1 VRPREGLTVLGAR
14 SLIGVGLPAV
24 FAVGSAFFGDAGRS
38 GAFFAAFFRIVL
50 AFLTVLLRI
59 ALLAGLF
66 LRFAWAF
73 ANRGRRETP
82 LPPLSAI
89 RPPGYGSGPRSEM

>member
-38 GAFFAAFFRIVL
+38 GAFFATFFRISL
-50 AFLTVLLRI
+50 AFLAVFLAALRM
-59 ALLAGLF
+59 GLSS
-66 LRFAWAF
+66 AF
-73 ANRGRRETP
+73 P
-82 LPPLSAI
+82 WPCL
-89 RPPGYGSGPRSEM
+89 

>member
-38 GAFFAAFFRIVL
+38 GAFFATFFRIVL
-50 AFLTVLLRI
+50 AFLAVFFAALRAGAFFRFPLALPLAFLLV
-59 ALLAGLF
+59 
-66 LRFAWAF
+66 
-73 ANRGRRETP
+73 
-82 LPPLSAI
+82 AI
-89 RPPGYGSGPRSEM
+89 TTSRTQFGSPIVAE